1 MPRWQF
7 NGRIDEDFDDE
18 DFDVT
23 DGYTGFEKISPKKRF
38 EEEMKQSKKKDSP
51 KHQKRP
57 DKD

>member
-23 DGYTGFEKISPKKRF
+23 DDYTDFQKISPKKRF
-38 EEEMKQSKKKDSP
+38 EEEMKQPKKKDSV

-57 DKD
+57 DKA